1 MLGKFVKVRV
11 TFPIHSF
18 NKRHGFR
25 YKLNYG
31 VIENEAFQK
40 YYVQGV
46 YIMGVSHPVK
56 NFDGRVVAII
66 RRSVGKGAYLVVAPK
81 NTRYI
86 INDIKPAIAFAE
98 GNNKYRIECYYESS
112 CGAVVFKSKNSKN
125 KFLLIKNK
133 RSAHWGFPKGHIELG
148 ETREETAVR
157 EVKEETGL
165 DISIFPNFVQSSDYM
180 IKGKIEKNVSIFLAQ
195 SSNSNYVMQ
204 EEEIDACGW
213 FSYEKAFYVLF
224 YQNDKQI
231 LKKARQ
237 YIIDNNI

>member
-40 YYVQGV
+40 FYVQGV
-46 YIMGVSHPVK
+46 YIMGISHPVK
-56 NFDGRVVAII
+56 NFDGRVIAII
-66 RRSVGKGAYLVVAPK
+66 RRSIGKGVYLVVAPK

-86 INDIKPAIAFAE
+86 INDIKPAIEFAE
-98 GNNKYRIECYYESS
+98 GRNKYRIECFYESS
-112 CGAVVFKSKNSKN
+112 CGAVVFKKENNKK

-133 RSAHWGFPKGHIELG
+133 RSAHWGFPKGHIEQG
-148 ETREETAVR
+148 ENCEQTAIR
-157 EVKEETGL
+157 EVEEETGL
-165 DISIFPNFVQSSDYM
+165 HINILPDFEEKSDYM
-180 IKGKIEKNVSIFLAQ
+180 IKGKIEKKVSIFLGETTD
-195 SSNSNYVMQ
+195 SNYVMQ
-204 EEEIDACGW
+204 VEEIDACGW